1 MTNPEPNSRLN
12 VPIKL
17 VAQPKG
23 DFALAGSDGSVP
35 SAAEGAAIVSIGGAS
50 GAGAVSAVSQLL
62 NIEAPGGELASSAST
77 AVKATDDLSFAT
89 TDLAHAHSGLSVES
103 QSLANPDAVKAAGL
117 NLGAPKFTY

>member
-23 DFALAGSDGSVP
+23 DFALAGSDGSIP
-35 SAAEGAAIVSIGGAS
+35 AAAEGAAIVSIGGAS
-50 GAGAVSAVSQLL
+50 GAGSVSAVSQLL
-62 NIEAPGGELASSAST
+62 NIEAPGGELASGSNG
-77 AVKATDDLSFAT
+77 AVKATDDLSFTT
-89 TDLAHAHSGLSVES
+89 TDLAHAHSGLSVGSPSLSVLES
-103 QSLANPDAVKAAGL
+103 VKAAGL

>member
-35 SAAEGAAIVSIGGAS
+35 AAAEGAAIVSIGGAS

-62 NIEAPGGELASSAST
+62 NIEAPGGELASGSNG
-77 AVKATDDLSFAT
+77 AVKATDDLSFTT
-89 TDLAHAHSGLSVES
+89 TDLARAHSGLSVGSPSLSGPES
-103 QSLANPDAVKAAGL
+103 VKAAGL
-117 NLGAPKFTY
+117 DLGAPKFTY